1 MTEVI
6 DPASIDL
13 DAVEAYML
21 TLPQVECPVTHHF
34 GPGVCIRE
42 RHMPAGTFLVGHKH
56 RLPNLSMILE
66 GACVVLEDGVITE
79 VQAPFMFFGKP
90 ARKAIYVL
98 TDTVWVNIIP
108 TELTDAD
115 EIEAAFIEKIDH
127 ERAPPWLSSP
137 PQ

>member
-34 GPGVCIRE
+34 GPGICIRE
-42 RHMPAGTFLVGHKH
+42 RHMPAGTFIVGHKH
-56 RLPNLSMILE
+56 RLPNLSMILQ

-79 VQAPFMFFGKP
+79 VQAPFMFMGKP
-90 ARKAIYVL
+90 VRKAIYVL
-98 TDTVWVNIIP
+98 SDVVWVNIIP
-108 TELTDAD
+108 TELTDIS
-115 EIEAAFIEKIDH
+115 EIEAAFIEKSETH
-127 ERAPPWLSSP
+127 KALS
-137 PQ
+137 